1 MEGLRREGVRLDVS
15 AKQQIAALDNLALL
29 NKVKINVVFGVKKKT
44 LLEQLTK
51 LLQAVVYI
59 IVYPSLLRIRIRNR
73 ILEEKKFIR
82 KSFSE
87 LRESLF

>member
-15 AKQQIAALDNLALL
+15 AKHQIAALDNLALL

-44 LLEQLTK
+44 LIEQLTK

-73 ILEEKKFIR
+73 ILKEKKIHQKIF
-82 KSFSE
+82 F
-87 LRESLF
+87 